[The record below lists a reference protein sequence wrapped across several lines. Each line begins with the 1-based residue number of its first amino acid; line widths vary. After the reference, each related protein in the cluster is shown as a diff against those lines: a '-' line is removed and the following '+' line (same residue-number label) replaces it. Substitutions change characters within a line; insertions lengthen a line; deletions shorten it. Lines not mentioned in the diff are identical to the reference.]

1 MKRTKD
7 FKSDQ
12 EFLEKHLDVVVLE
25 EGSSK
30 LVLSPSLQGRVFT
43 SSADGDEGA
52 SFGWINYDLIESGEI
67 LKHCN
72 NWGGEDRYWIGPE
85 GGQYAI
91 FFSPGAQFDL
101 DNWQTPASIDTEA
114 WELLSANG
122 KKSVLKKEMNLP
134 NYSGKALKV
143 IADREVVI
151 FDQNQIHTELGVVIP
166 KGVKSVGFNSVNKMT
181 NANDFSWD
189 KKTGML
195 SIWVLAQLMST
206 ESNTVILPF
215 DKTGAGDILN
225 DTYFGKIDDDR
236 LKVLDEAILYKGDGK
251 KRGKIGIGPSRT
263 KPVIGSFDAENGV
276 LTIVKFSFDR
286 GKSEYVNSMWEHQ
299 DDPFEGDVVN
309 SYNDGPLPDGSQ
321 MGPFYELETSSA
333 AANLNPG
340 ETLTHTHATF
350 HFQGSREELESI
362 SKKLL
367 GIGFDECFR
376 N

>member
-12 EFLEKHLDVVVLE
+12 EFLEKLLDVVVLE

-30 LVLSPSLQGRVFT
+30 LLLSPSLQGRVFT

-85 GGQYAI
+85 GGQYSI

-122 KKSVLKKEMNLP
+122 KKAVLKKEMNLP

-143 IADREVVI
+143 IADREVAI
-151 FDQNQIHTELGVVIP
+151 FDQNQIHAELGVVIP

-236 LKVLDEAILYKGDGK
+236 LKVLEEAIFYKGDGK